1 MSTSVESIPVKCA
14 SISRRNRR
22 SLRHRG
28 VVSQATTGGSDDGAS
43 ETKLGSNRIASSSS
57 PMTRPTGSARCK
69 LSTFVIA
76 ALVMAGASSVDAGEV
91 ADRVRSAGQLNCG
104 VVSDEYDYNKDDT
117 HGNLTALGTDICR
130 AVTAALLGENDLG
143 LLVAVSARKI

>member
-1 MSTSVESIPVKCA
+1 
-14 SISRRNRR
+14 
-22 SLRHRG
+22 
-28 VVSQATTGGSDDGAS
+28 
-43 ETKLGSNRIASSSS
+43 
-57 PMTRPTGSARCK
+57 
-69 LSTFVIA
+69 
-76 ALVMAGASSVDAGEV
+76 MAGASSVDAGEV